1 MLRKQRRRASR
12 PVLQTGRGMMMMHP
26 GTSNDVVMV
35 SSLTTITAP
44 VRA

>member
-12 PVLQTGRGMMMMHP
+12 PVLQTGRGMMMHP
-26 GTSNDVVMV
+26 GTRNDVVMV
-35 SSLTTITAP
+35 SSLTTITAL